1 MPGKGG
7 PGKGGPGV
15 RAVGVLVLA
24 GLRGR
29 RRSGLVV
36 TFGVLFLSAFGLC
49 AGLVVTGDGGGSVDR
64 LAARANVAK
73 VVLWQDQADAAAHGP
88 LTGIG
93 AVPGVRTVVGPLAT
107 GRSQLILGGR
117 SNPVQVTALDD
128 PAVPVNRPLPVS
140 GRWAHGPG
148 EIVIER
154 SAARD
159 LRLRPGNTVTLS
171 GEHGPVAYRVAGVV
185 TDLTDCPYPTCGS
198 VRTFTTGA
206 GFARLGAPDGP
217 QYWLD
222 VTGDPNAVAEN
233 LQTRY
238 AGRIGGSDTWSNA
251 DTRGDILRP
260 GEIFGRFV
268 SVFGGFL
275 LVACA
280 VVVAGSIT
288 TRMVERR
295 RELALLGAIGFRRG
309 QVIMA
314 LIGEEVAIGAAA
326 GVAGWVAAGFVAPYL
341 DPQGAPLG
349 RSAMSWPPVDL
360 LLTLLVVALVL
371 VVTTALPAVRAGR
384 RPLTELLRDDVSRAS
399 AAGPIGLLASRVP
412 RRLALLG
419 LGPIVARPTRG
430 ALGALSVILA
440 LVGVIVGTG
449 FVATVGDAVRQPAR
463 TGDPWN
469 VSVEP
474 STATAGRVVSVLRS
488 DPGVASW
495 YTETDRP
502 AALDGRTFRSRALGG
517 TPPRYVL
524 GAGRL
529 PSGAHEAIVGY
540 GLLREFGLRIGTSLE
555 IRVHGRPVTV
565 RIVGWYREIE
575 DTGDVLAWRLADL
588 RALEPGATPDSYRVT
603 AARSVSPAAL
613 AVSLSARLGPSA
625 QVTTFSSEL
634 GSPGAFE
641 GTIFV
646 IAALVAAVAFANLLA
661 ALLTSGAQDVRTLGV
676 EQALGFTRR
685 QLVGQR
691 ALGAGVLGVA
701 AAALGVPL
709 GLAVFHLL
717 ADQVTAG
724 IGAGPGFGSSPG
736 VRVLA
741 GFGVA
746 APLLC
751 ALLGAAAAARVL
763 RRPLP
768 DTLRWD

>member
-1 MPGKGG
+1 MPGKRGR
-7 PGKGGPGV
+7 PGKDV

-36 TFGVLFLSAFGLC
+36 TFGVLLLSAFGLC
-49 AGLVVTGDGGGSVDR
+49 AGLVVTGGGSGSVDR

-73 VVLWQDQADAAAHGP
+73 VVLRQDGKDAAAHGP
-88 LTGIG
+88 LAGLD

-107 GRSQLILGGR
+107 GDSQLILGGK
-117 SNPVQVTALDD
+117 SNPVQITALDN

-140 GRWAHGPG
+140 GRWARGPG

-159 LRLRPGNTVTLS
+159 LRLHPGSTVILS
-171 GEHGPVAYRVAGVV
+171 GTHGPVAYTVAGVV

-198 VRTFTTGA
+198 VRTFTTRA
-206 GFARLGAPDGP
+206 GFARLGASDAP

-222 VTGDPNAVAEN
+222 VTGDPNVVAEA

-309 QVIMA
+309 QVVAA

-326 GVAGWVAAGFVAPYL
+326 GVVGWVAAGFVAPYL
-341 DPQGAPLG
+341 DPEGAPLG
-349 RSAMSWPPVDL
+349 RSAMSWPAVDL
-360 LLTLLVVALVL
+360 LVTLLVVALVL
-371 VVTTALPAVRAGR
+371 VVSTALPAVRAGR
-384 RPLTELLRDDVSRAS
+384 RPLTELLRDDVSRAG
-399 AAGPIGLLASRVP
+399 AAGPIGLLTSRVP

-419 LGPIVARPTRG
+419 LGPLAARPTRS
-430 ALGALSVILA
+430 ALGAVAVVIA
-440 LVGVIVGTG
+440 LVGAIVGTG
-449 FVATVGDAVRQPAR
+449 FVATVGVAVRQPAR

-469 VSVEP
+469 VSVQP
-474 STATAGRVVSVLRS
+474 STAAADRVVSVLRS
-488 DPGVASW
+488 EPRVASW

-502 AALDGRTFRSRALGG
+502 AALDGHTFRSRALGG
-517 TPPRYVL
+517 SPPRYVL

-540 GLLREFGLRIGTSLE
+540 GLLREFGLRIGASRE
-555 IRVHGRPVTV
+555 IRVEGRPVTV
-565 RIVGWYREIE
+565 RIVGWYRETE
-575 DTGDVLAWRLADL
+575 DTGDILAWRLADL
-588 RALEPGATPDSYRVT
+588 RALEPGATPDAYQVT
-603 AARSVSPAAL
+603 AAGSVSPAAL
-613 AVSLSARLGPSA
+613 ATSLSARFGPSV
-625 QVTTFSSEL
+625 QVRTFSSDL
-634 GSPGAFE
+634 GSSAAFE
-641 GTIFV
+641 GTILF
-646 IAALVAAVAFANLLA
+646 IAVLVAAVAFANLLA
-661 ALLTSGAQDVRTLGV
+661 ALLTSGAQDVRILGV

-709 GLAVFHLL
+709 GLMVFHRL
-717 ADQVTAG
+717 ADLVTAG
-724 IGAGPGFGSSPG
+724 IGAGPGFGSAPDAAS
-736 VRVLA
+736 LA
-741 GFGVA
+741 AFAVA

-751 ALLGAAAAARVL
+751 ALLGAFAAARVL
-763 RRPLP
+763 RRPITT
-768 DTLRWD
+768 TLRWE